1 ARHERGCGGRRGSGA
16 ALAPLSATT
25 PRPFVPRRPS
35 ASSLP
40 ATHSPFPCAV
50 ALLLHWVRVPWRS
63 GIHGLRLGVVA
74 VSLGVETVPRNF
86 TRGSGSP
93 MRVSWPRWIRCSTPP
108 SRASRSR
115 RRGRCASQSEAELA
129 TSSKL
134 PSGIIKPRDAG
145 GISPFLRSTSF
156 LIGLVNKE
164 GGGVGDGGME
174 KLSSAAAFV
183 EGGVYA
189 CDHTCSICLK
199 AFCDSDSSTVTG
211 CKHDLHLQCILE
223 WCQRSSQCPMCWQ
236 AINTKDPMR

>member
-1 ARHERGCGGRRGSGA
+1 
-16 ALAPLSATT
+16 
-25 PRPFVPRRPS
+25 
-35 ASSLP
+35 
-40 ATHSPFPCAV
+40 
-50 ALLLHWVRVPWRS
+50 
-63 GIHGLRLGVVA
+63 
-74 VSLGVETVPRNF
+74 
-86 TRGSGSP
+86 
-93 MRVSWPRWIRCSTPP
+93 MRKQ
-108 SRASRSR
+108 
-115 RRGRCASQSEAELA
+115 RGRLWDEE
-129 TSSKL
+129 
-134 PSGIIKPRDAG
+134 RDAG